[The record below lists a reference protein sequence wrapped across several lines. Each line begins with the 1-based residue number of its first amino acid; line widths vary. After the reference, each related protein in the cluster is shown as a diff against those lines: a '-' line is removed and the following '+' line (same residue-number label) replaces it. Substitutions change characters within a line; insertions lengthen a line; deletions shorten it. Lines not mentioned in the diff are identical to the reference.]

1 MDIKEY
7 EKILNAVPTT
17 GVFVI
22 REDNHEILY
31 YNKRVKEVLPSVRK
45 GKICHELGD
54 YSCANCP
61 LLTIGDRQENETVS
75 YHNPFGEIVNIT
87 AVRTKWDKDT
97 PAFIITAAPHVQ
109 AINHAY
115 HKILRVN
122 LTKDIYEVVKIR
134 PEDRAF
140 GYGTDKFSSWL
151 GQFIYNGGIHPD
163 DMHNFISFTR
173 PDHLKAAVE
182 AGYEVL
188 TCCYRRR
195 LGGDYRWNLM
205 EVVSDKYSPRGDD
218 YILLYV
224 KDIHDILQ
232 ESLELDDASIRIQE
246 VIRTLGEQNY
256 GIYGIDL
263 DTGEA
268 NLVRENGHTHTGWK
282 SWTIQW
288 DEIMESRLLK
298 QIHPVDRDKVN
309 EEFSLEGLRKIKDS
323 DIPKKD
329 MLCQWRGE
337 EDHEYRYMA
346 VIAYFGQNQAK
357 NYTILALQNVD
368 RRVRQ
373 EHTLN
378 LRDMQLAAILKS
390 RYSVMTTVYL
400 ENGQC
405 ERIWINE
412 ESEIRKVYT
421 GNYHQFFQKA
431 LETVVKPEDAQAF
444 RKVMS
449 PEHLYQKAANVRDY
463 FEETCQYRIVGK
475 SLQWVEQHIIYARQ
489 GSRVSINI
497 LGRDI
502 TREKLDE
509 ELRLKGE
516 QEQYDIIRTL
526 GGMFFATYYADL
538 EEDSFRSVTQLE
550 EVKETLDDIMDYTA
564 GLREYAEQFIH
575 PDDREEYLSVLSCQN
590 LRQTLSEKNPY
601 VTLAYRK
608 LPDRPDTKPE
618 EYGWIRG
625 TAVMAQSDEKG
636 KARSIVYAAQDVTES
651 KRKEM
656 REHQALQAACEA
668 ADLANAS
675 KQEFLFSMSHN
686 IHTPMNGIMGMI
698 KIAADNADDPQ
709 KVKDCLEKAYISS
722 RKLLSVLNEIMD
734 ISQMKSGSFHLK
746 AEAFGLP
753 GLILEAV
760 SAIQP
765 GIERKKLQLKVN
777 PMQVQHEHILG
788 DRKRLL
794 KIFLNIL
801 ENSVKYTPSGGIIEV
816 SAVEH
821 ESREHGCSTYDF
833 IFSDNGVGM
842 EAEETKHI
850 FEPFRHVGN
859 IDGISMEGVG
869 LGLSIAQNIARM
881 MGGTISVDSM
891 PGQGSK
897 FTVSVILRLQNPA
910 EHFHS
915 RPGLQREDGV
925 VISFQ
930 GCRILLV
937 EDNEINREIVMELI
951 GETGAMVE
959 CAVDGREGLQ
969 RFAEMPEG
977 YYDMI
982 LMDIQ
987 MPIMNGF
994 EATRAIRKLPRA
1006 DVLALPIIALSA
1018 NASAVDIAAGR
1029 EAGMNGHLAKPL
1041 DIPKLMEQM
1050 EYWLGERGPGRD
1062 GIS

>member
-1 MDIKEY
+1 MDIKDY

-17 GVFVI
+17 GVFII

-31 YNKRVKEVLPSVRK
+31 YNRRVKEVLPQIRTGTVCSDL
-45 GKICHELGD
+45 ID

-61 LLTIGDRQENETVS
+61 ILTIGDKQENETIS

-87 AVRTKWDKDT
+87 AVRTKWEKET
-97 PAFIITAAPHVQ
+97 PAFIITVAPHVQ
-109 AINHAY
+109 AINQAY

-122 LTKDIYEVVKIR
+122 LTQDTYEVVKIR
-134 PEDRAF
+134 TQDREF
-140 GYGTDKFSSWL
+140 GYGTDVFSSWL

-173 PDHLKAAVE
+173 PDHLKMALE
-182 AGYEVL
+182 NGQDVL

-195 LGGDYRWNLM
+195 LGEDYRWNLM
-205 EVVSDKYSPRGDD
+205 EVVADQSSCEEDA

-232 ESLELDDASIRIQE
+232 ESLEMDDASMRIQE

-268 NLVRENGHTHTGWK
+268 SLVRENGHTHTGWK

-288 DEIMESRLLK
+288 DEIMQSRLLK
-298 QIHPVDRDKVN
+298 QIHPVDRDKVF
-309 EEFSLEGLRKIKDS
+309 ETFSLKGLLKIKDA

-346 VIAYFGQNQAK
+346 VIAYFGQRQGIK

-412 ESEIRKVYT
+412 ESEIKKVFT
-421 GNYHQFFQKA
+421 GNYHQFFQRA
-431 LETVVKPEDAQAF
+431 LETVVSPEDAHIF
-444 RKVMS
+444 RRVMS

-463 FEETCQYRIVGK
+463 YEETCQYRIAGK
-475 SLQWVEQHIIYARQ
+475 SLQWLEQHIIYARQ

-502 TREKLDE
+502 TREKLEE

-516 QEQYDIIRTL
+516 QEQDDIIRTL
-526 GGMFFATYYADL
+526 SGMFFTTYYADL
-538 EEDSFRSVTQLE
+538 EEEIFRSVTQIE
-550 EVKETLDDIMDYTA
+550 EVGKVLGDEMDYA
-564 GLREYAEQFIH
+564 VGLKTYAEHFVH
-575 PDDREEYLSVLSCQN
+575 PDDREEYLHVLSRQN
-590 LRQTLSEKNPY
+590 LRNTLSPKNPY

-608 LPDRPDTKPE
+608 MPEHPDTKPE
-618 EYGWIRG
+618 EYGWIRS

-636 KARSIVYAAQDVTES
+636 RARSIVYAAQDVTDS

-686 IHTPMNGIMGMI
+686 IRTPMNGIMGMI
-698 KIAADNADDPQ
+698 KIAADNVEDQQ
-709 KVKDCLEKAYISS
+709 KVKDCLEKAYVSS
-722 RKLLSVLNEIMD
+722 RKLLFVLNEIMD
-734 ISQMKSGSFHLK
+734 ISQIKSGSFDLK
-746 AEAFGLP
+746 AEAFSLAE
-753 GLILEAV
+753 LMQEAV
-760 SAIQP
+760 SKILPAIQ
-765 GIERKKLQLKVN
+765 GKGLNLKVH
-777 PMQVQHEHILG
+777 PMQVQHDHILG
-788 DRKRLL
+788 DRKKLL
-794 KIFLNIL
+794 KVFLNIL
-801 ENSVKYTPSGGIIEV
+801 ENSIKYTPPGGTVEV
-816 SAVEH
+816 MSEEH
-821 ESREHGCSTYDF
+821 ESREHGCSSYDF
-833 IFSDNGVGM
+833 VFCDNGIGM
-842 EAEETKHI
+842 EKEFIRHI
-850 FEPFRHVGN
+850 FEPFSH
-859 IDGISMEGVG
+859 MENPESGYADGVG

-881 MGGTISVDSM
+881 MGGAISVEST
-891 PGQGSK
+891 PGEGSK

-910 EHFHS
+910 EHADGPS
-915 RPGLQREDGV
+915 GLACSKGPDF
-925 VISFQ
+925 SFQ
-930 GCRILLV
+930 GSRILLV
-937 EDNEINREIVMELI
+937 EDNEINQEIAIELI

-959 CAVDGREGLQ
+959 YAEDGHEGLK

-977 YYDMI
+977 YFDMI

-987 MPIMNGF
+987 MPVMNGL
-994 EATRAIRKLPRA
+994 EATRAIRKFPRA
-1006 DVLALPIIALSA
+1006 DAVTIPIIAVSA

-1029 EAGMNGHLAKPL
+1029 EAGMNGYLAKPL

-1050 EYWLGERGPGRD
+1050 EYWLKEKD
-1062 GIS
+1062 